1 MDDDVKQ
8 LAQLL
13 ADKIKPQTESSLTIK
28 WAAVI
33 SILVLIFG
41 GLFVGY
47 VSNATRITH
56 LEANQIVVD
65 RCCSNNKKI
74 EDAQI
79 RMEQIVNEIRLE
91 QIRSKGFQNGQRK
104 D

>member
-1 MDDDVKQ
+1 MGDDVKQ

-33 SILVLIFG
+33 SILVFIFG
-41 GLFVGY
+41 GLFAGY

-56 LEANQIVVD
+56 LEANQIVAVQ
-65 RCCSNNKKI
+65 SIKKI

-79 RMEQIVNEIRLE
+79 RIEQVINEIRLD